1 METLLKSHRQGRV
14 RWDRMGRWAL
24 LAVLA
29 VVLALYVQPALS
41 YLSTWQESQAR
52 DTDVSRL
59 QAENQRLRERR
70 RELRSAAV
78 VEREARRLGMVRPGE
93 RAYVIDGLPPA
104 RR

>member
-41 YLSTWQESQAR
+41 YLSTWQE
-52 DTDVSRL
+52 
-59 QAENQRLRERR
+59 
-70 RELRSAAV
+70 
-78 VEREARRLGMVRPGE
+78 
-93 RAYVIDGLPPA
+93 
-104 RR
+104 